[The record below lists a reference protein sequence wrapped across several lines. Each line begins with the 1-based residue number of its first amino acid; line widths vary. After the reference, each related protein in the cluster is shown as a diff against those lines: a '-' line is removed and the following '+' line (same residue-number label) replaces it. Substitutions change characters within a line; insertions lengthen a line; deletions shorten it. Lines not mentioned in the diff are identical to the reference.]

1 MIDFSFIS
9 IILYSVSAFLFVVF
23 VIIFFM
29 TDVMD
34 SIRFIKQKNKSSQN
48 SDIIMPTISM
58 MKNNKATESN
68 TKNFKDTEQKYIEN
82 DNIETVRNTT
92 DIDDSDNYIE
102 SFDTLDCD
110 FSGDIS
116 FVLTRNIVICH
127 NDKGY

>member
-29 TDVMD
+29 TDVLE
-34 SIRFIKQKNKSSQN
+34 SIRFIKQKNKSFQT
-48 SDIIMPTISM
+48 SDMIMPTISIT
-58 MKNNKATESN
+58 KNSQNTEHN
-68 TKNFKDTEQKYIEN
+68 IKNFKDTEQKHIAT
-82 DNIETVRNTT
+82 DNIEIVCNTT
-92 DIDDSDNYIE
+92 DIDNYIENIE

-127 NDKGY
+127 NDNGD